1 MKGMKGETFLKT
13 TVYIETTI
21 PSYLT
26 ANPSR
31 DIFQLARQSITKQWW
46 ETKRQNYDLVTSDFT
61 VTECRKG
68 DPAAAQRRIE
78 SISKIRLLRITNNIH
93 ALSNSYLELLSYPND
108 SKIDMFHLAICVV
121 NQIDYLLTWN
131 CNHLGPL
138 TMQRVQ
144 AYNYRHDLFVPVLI
158 TPEAFF
164 DEREFSH
171 GFL

>member
-1 MKGMKGETFLKT
+1 MKS

-26 ANPSR
+26 AKQSR
-31 DIFQLARQSITKQWW
+31 DIFQLARQSITQQWW
-46 ETKRQNYDLVTSDFT
+46 ETKRQDYNLVTSDFT

-68 DPAAAQRRIE
+68 DPTAAQRRLDSIIGIPLLQITDAIE
-78 SISKIRLLRITNNIH
+78 S
-93 ALSNSYLELLSYPND
+93 LSNSYMKLLSIPKD
-108 SKIDMFHLAICVV
+108 SMVDTLHLAICVV

-131 CNHLGPL
+131 CKHLGPF

-144 AYNYRHDLFVPVLI
+144 TYNNKHRLFVPILV

-164 DEREFSH
+164 DEREINH
-171 GFL
+171 D

>member
-1 MKGMKGETFLKT
+1 MRAFLKT

-31 DIFQLARQSITKQWW
+31 DVFRLARQSITQQWW
-46 ETKRQNYDLVTSDFT
+46 ETKRQDYDLVTSDFT
-61 VTECRKG
+61 VNECKKG
-68 DPAAAQRRIE
+68 DPVAAQRRMDCING
-78 SISKIRLLRITNNIH
+78 ITLLRITDDIYS
-93 ALSNSYLELLSYPND
+93 LSNSYLELLSFPND
-108 SKIDMFHLAICVV
+108 SKIDMLHLAICVV

-131 CNHLGPL
+131 CKHLGPI

-144 AYNYRHDLFVPVLI
+144 AYNDRHGLFVPVLT

-164 DEREFSH
+164 DEREFM
-171 GFL
+171 L